1 MMKIAV
7 LKLSFKIIKIYSLIT
22 EVYKITKGQAQAVNK
37 NLFIFWKNIHNIRM
51 FQIIT
56 NENKNSVRYQ
66 VQTLC
71 YRTPYL
77 WARLPEE

>member
-22 EVYKITKGQAQAVNK
+22 EVYKITKGQAQAIIK
-37 NLFIFWKNIHNIRM
+37 NLFIFWKNIHNMRM

-56 NENKNSVRYQ
+56 NENENSVRYRA
-66 VQTLC
+66 QTLC
-71 YRTPYL
+71 YRAPYL
-77 WARLPEE
+77 WASLPEE